1 MLRQIA
7 APIPRVPPVTNATR
21 PESLSPVLLVRSWV
35 AVTGSSC
42 GSGACASFLGRSWCA
57 GDAVGSGSGY
67 GQHGAER
74 AVRQDRARLPP
85 ATTRRAVAQAVARV
99 PIGRAACRERG

>member
-1 MLRQIA
+1 MTRRQSS
-7 APIPRVPPVTNATR
+7 PVTNATR

-42 GSGACASFLGRSWCA
+42 GSGAHASFLGRSRRP

-74 AVRQDRARLPP
+74 AVRQDRARPP
-85 ATTRRAVAQAVARV
+85 HATTRRAVAQVVARV
-99 PIGRAACRERG
+99 RHAPLPTRG